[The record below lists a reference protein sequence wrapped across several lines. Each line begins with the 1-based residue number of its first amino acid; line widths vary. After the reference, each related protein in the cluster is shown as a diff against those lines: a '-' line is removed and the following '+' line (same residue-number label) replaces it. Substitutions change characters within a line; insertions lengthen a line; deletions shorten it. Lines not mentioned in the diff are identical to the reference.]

1 MDLKSFQKSHQS
13 NGTNKA
19 ETSKDNLRKT
29 AETYAQK
36 SDSEL
41 LAEILQAA
49 DRAKRDGS
57 VTSED
62 LQRFAQN
69 LSPMLSE
76 EQRGRLQNVL
86 NLINRN

>member
-13 NGTNKA
+13 KGTNKA
-19 ETSKDNLRKT
+19 ETSKEDLRKT

-49 DRAKRDGS
+49 DRGKRDGS

-76 EQRGRLQNVL
+76 EQRSRLQNVL